1 MARTATEPPNV
12 RSARP
17 SVIIVA
23 KWVTSKVFVVVR
35 SQEVAEV
42 RVTNLEDRWETINTG
57 PGDPRTKYLQSLA

>member
-1 MARTATEPPNV
+1 MGILGVARIATEPPNV

-23 KWVTSKVFVVVR
+23 KWATSKVLVVVR

-42 RVTNLEDRWETINTG
+42 RVTNLEDR
-57 PGDPRTKYLQSLA
+57 